1 MDKIK
6 KTKNCAPMPRN
17 KETIV
22 DNPMKLYTYLVCIGG
37 LAEYPENARMF
48 RHKDLS
54 FTKI

>member
-1 MDKIK
+1 
-6 KTKNCAPMPRN
+6 MPRN

>member
-1 MDKIK
+1 VEKIK
-6 KTKNCAPMPRN
+6 GTKNCAPMPRRQD
-17 KETIV
+17 EIV

-48 RHKDLS
+48 RHRDLS